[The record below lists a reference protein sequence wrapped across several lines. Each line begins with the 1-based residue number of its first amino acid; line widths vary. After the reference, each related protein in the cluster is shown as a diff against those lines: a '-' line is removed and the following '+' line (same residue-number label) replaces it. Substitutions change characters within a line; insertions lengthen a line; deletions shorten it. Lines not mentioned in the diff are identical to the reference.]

1 MNKNRINKD
10 LQRIRQLAGLK
21 EAMEEEGFFYG
32 DIETLT
38 TSNKFYRKVLF
49 TGPHIQLVVMT
60 IPVGEDI
67 GMETHEHG
75 DQFIRVEEGEGE
87 FTITGRSFVAEDGDS
102 VVVPQGVEHNV
113 MNVGKTPLKLYAIYS
128 PPEHPPNT
136 EQESK

>member
-21 EAMEEEGFFYG
+21 EAMEEEDFFYG

-49 TGPHIQLVVMT
+49 TGPHLQLVVMT

-67 GMETHEHG
+67 GMETHEKG
-75 DQFIRVEEGEGE
+75 DQFIRVEEGDGE
-87 FTITGRSFVAEDGDS
+87 FTIAGRSFVAEDGDS
-102 VVVPQGVEHNV
+102 VVIPQGVEHNV
-113 MNVGKTPLKLYAIYS
+113 TNVGSTPLKLYAIYS